1 MNKTKA
7 KQINAPRAPNL
18 RPRNAAAE
26 APGDLGS
33 PRLRTGLWTAT
44 ALGDTPELPNNHVLS
59 VFRSFGGYVKIT
71 AYYGLFFSLQLWRA
85 WLFPGKTTFSMTFCC
100 IWLNPFPTSLNS
112 FLVAFWG
119 VIASSRRLCDS
130 DLPPQPRT
138 RTGEM
143 GAPGNW
149 VLLVPLPTRLT
160 PGGGCVTCRALITK
174 HHRLGGSSAGSPAAG
189 AQRAGGLL
197 QAHSVGNIL
206 RAELSSSHL
215 VLQKC
220 YAC

>member
-7 KQINAPRAPNL
+7 KQINAPRAPSL

-130 DLPPQPRT
+130 DPPPRT
-138 RTGEM
+138 QHWGDGSPRELGS
-143 GAPGNW
+143 ACHSSNQAD
-149 VLLVPLPTRLT
+149 
-160 PGGGCVTCRALITK
+160 PGGEGCVTCRALITK

>member
-7 KQINAPRAPNL
+7 KQINAPRAPSL

-130 DLPPQPRT
+130 DPPPRT
-138 RTGEM
+138 HTGEM

-149 VLLVPLPTRLT
+149 VLLATLPTRLT
-160 PGGGCVTCRALITK
+160 RAGRAALLAGLSSQSTTDWGAPARAVLQRELREQGGCCRLTLWATF
-174 HHRLGGSSAGSPAAG
+174 
-189 AQRAGGLL
+189 
-197 QAHSVGNIL
+197 
-206 RAELSSSHL
+206 
-215 VLQKC
+215 
-220 YAC
+220 